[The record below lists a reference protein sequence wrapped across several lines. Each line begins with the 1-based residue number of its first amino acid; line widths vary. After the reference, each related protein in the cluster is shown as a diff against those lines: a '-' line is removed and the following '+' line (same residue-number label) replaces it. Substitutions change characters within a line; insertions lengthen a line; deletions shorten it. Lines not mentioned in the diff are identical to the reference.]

1 MSGQTA
7 KRKRRT
13 VRVTAPDTACGDV
26 GHMSVDQ
33 LVAVAADSD
42 FEINCPR
49 CGQIHLTPEEA
60 IEAEQERIVDTMEY
74 KETVLQAEAQPEPAQ
89 PASDCGCSS

>member
-1 MSGQTA
+1 MSEQTE
-7 KRKRRT
+7 KRQRRT

-26 GHMSVDQ
+26 GHMTVDQ

-49 CGQIHLTPEEA
+49 CGLIHLTEEEI
-60 IEAEQERIVDTMEY
+60 IEADQEKIIDTAGY
-74 KETVLQAEAQPEPAQ
+74 KETVLKAEAQTQADNPAEK
-89 PASDCGCSS
+89 